1 MRPSHQEYLTP
12 AWVRFTLTIPG
23 QNYIDAYN
31 TTYATLLRGL
41 DALSAATAAFD
52 DREAGK

>member
-31 TTYATLLRGL
+31 VYGITAF
-41 DALSAATAAFD
+41 LSARLLSSVIFASVT
-52 DREAGK
+52 